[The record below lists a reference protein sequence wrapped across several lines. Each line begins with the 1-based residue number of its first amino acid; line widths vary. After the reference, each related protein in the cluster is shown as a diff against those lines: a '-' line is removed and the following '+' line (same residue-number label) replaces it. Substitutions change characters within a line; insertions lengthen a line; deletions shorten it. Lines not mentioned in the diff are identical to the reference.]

1 MSPQLKELSPQID
14 ILNKIKNGELFT
26 KDEIKEITEMLKRSS
41 EQIKDKK
48 IRVIFENILD
58 VLGTIEKDQ
67 VLTTQEKHIIDENI
81 GKIIGKK
88 QDGELF
94 KEIIEMLKNLGGQIE
109 DKKIRVV
116 FKNILDVLM
125 TIEKD
130 QVLEKAVID
139 KKNKISLSYF
149 TPRRGRSRS
158 RSRRADDVAKE
169 DEECFICHEEYNTTT
184 HAPTPLTCDTRHTF
198 CKECVVKMT
207 EPSGEIKCPLC
218 RQRSK
223 SPAGPRR
230 PPPAS
235 ARCKR
240 TASSTKKST
249 KTTFNTRYNHYD
261 SWILS

>member
-158 RSRRADDVAKE
+158 RSRRADDA
-169 DEECFICHEEYNTTT
+169 
-184 HAPTPLTCDTRHTF
+184 
-198 CKECVVKMT
+198 
-207 EPSGEIKCPLC
+207 S
-218 RQRSK
+218 
-223 SPAGPRR
+223 
-230 PPPAS
+230 AS
-235 ARCKR
+235 ARGPPLRPRSPLRPLSTLDTIIMILGFYLSIWLLYLVVWKIEPATLDFSGFMR
-240 TASSTKKST
+240 THVGAILTCALIIWATK
-249 KTTFNTRYNHYD
+249 
-261 SWILS
+261 